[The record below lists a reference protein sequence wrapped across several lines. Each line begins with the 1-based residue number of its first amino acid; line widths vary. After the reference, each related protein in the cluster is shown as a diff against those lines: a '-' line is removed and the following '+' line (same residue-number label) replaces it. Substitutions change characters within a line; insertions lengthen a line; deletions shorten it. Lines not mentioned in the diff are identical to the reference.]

1 MRIAGISEGEAAWCM
16 RTDCMRTDCI
26 LQQTQAVRTRRAA
39 HLAAEAEAEA
49 AATASAHAVLFSLDL
64 WVVLWPSLD
73 HDSKVALRGVSS
85 AMRRQVD
92 AFIEV
97 VASPASG
104 FSPDALTAALLRWP
118 AVHHLTLLAVGGA
131 SDLAPLAT
139 ASLSGLTSLTV
150 RQVGAAHGARTAV
163 AWRSCCAHAC
173 RPPACMQLLR

>member
-1 MRIAGISEGEAAWCM
+1 M
-16 RTDCMRTDCI
+16 
-26 LQQTQAVRTRRAA
+26 RTRRAA
-39 HLAAEAEAEA
+39 HLAAEAEAE

-64 WVVLWPSLD
+64 WVVLWASLD
-73 HDSKVALRGVSS
+73 RGSKVALRGVSG

-92 AFIEV
+92 ASIEV

-104 FSPDALTAALLRWP
+104 FSADALTAALLRWP
-118 AVHHLTLLAVGGA
+118 AVHHLTLLAVKIA

-173 RPPACMQLLR
+173 RPPRMHAALALKQALLSVPPDPCARACIHRPTQVRL